1 MLMRMTGI
9 DLRHLRL
16 VSELSACGSA
26 TLAAD
31 RLGITQ
37 SAVSHQL
44 RELETRLETPVCVR
58 TGKRL
63 VLTPAGQRL
72 LQAAQ
77 AVLSELDVAAEDIA
91 RLQNGRR
98 GLLRVCA
105 QCHTGY
111 HWLPPLLSEF
121 RELHP
126 AVDVDVAVQHTEQP
140 VEALLDGALDVAL
153 LTDNVT
159 DKRLRLRPLSF
170 DEHAAIVPPDH
181 PWTRK
186 RFITPEQLGSE
197 NLLLYSR
204 SPNDSFTV
212 ARILRPAGVRPRRVR
227 FIQLTEAILEMVKAG
242 LGVSVLPTWAVRP
255 ALTSGAVRAVRIT
268 RAGVRRQWIGASLH
282 GAAEPAYLTDFLDLV
297 QKTISRR

>member
-1 MLMRMTGI
+1 MLMAMTGV

-16 VSELSACGSA
+16 VAELHATGSA

-72 LQAAQ
+72 FQGAR
-77 AVLSELDVAAEDIA
+77 AVLSGLDGAAEDIA

-126 AVDVDVAVQHTEQP
+126 AVDVDVAEHPTEP
-140 VEALLDGALDVAL
+140 
-153 LTDNVT
+153 
-159 DKRLRLRPLSF
+159 
-170 DEHAAIVPPDH
+170 
-181 PWTRK
+181 
-186 RFITPEQLGSE
+186 
-197 NLLLYSR
+197 
-204 SPNDSFTV
+204 
-212 ARILRPAGVRPRRVR
+212 
-227 FIQLTEAILEMVKAG
+227 
-242 LGVSVLPTWAVRP
+242 
-255 ALTSGAVRAVRIT
+255 
-268 RAGVRRQWIGASLH
+268 
-282 GAAEPAYLTDFLDLV
+282 
-297 QKTISRR
+297 